1 MHVRSSTESA
11 GTWLGASSETAGRP
25 RTEVPPVAGASQSVQ
40 NPDEPSPQSALSS
53 SVPSFERV
61 LRSLGTELDRGE
73 GLCETAL
80 AGRAPLSSGGL
91 LLLQAG
97 IYRYTEAVDLVT
109 KVIDRGTQAVR
120 TTLQNP

>member
-1 MHVRSSTESA
+1 MEID
-11 GTWLGASSETAGRP
+11 GTDLGSDPSDPRMGR
-25 RTEVPPVAGASQSVQ
+25 VI
-40 NPDEPSPQSALSS
+40 EPSGQPALSKGG
-53 SVPSFERV
+53 SFERV
-61 LRSLGTELDRGE
+61 LRGLGKELDRGE
-73 GLCETAL
+73 TLTERAL
-80 AGRAPLSSGGL
+80 SGSAPLSSSGL